1 MECRA
6 KEEYAR
12 IIGKDKNIS
21 PFKTTQQCEA
31 IFFIIDFYRTI
42 YLIRVDKEGS
52 SENPGAFYLA
62 GHLSYLQKYK
72 TIPLLSFVLES
83 SYFHKIGLF
92 ALLFSLFNNL
102 NRVVS
107 NLKFLSFNYE
117 YSSSVFQVCVKAS
130 TMYYRQEHLFS
141 TEGPGN
147 QHPLTSHL
155 TSDVQFQASSLCL
168 DAC

>member
-1 MECRA
+1 MLTHVTKPAMGKISIHRYGQSLPFANSLYQREKKKKIFHLECRA

-92 ALLFSLFNNL
+92 ALLFSLF
-102 NRVVS
+102 
-107 NLKFLSFNYE
+107 
-117 YSSSVFQVCVKAS
+117 
-130 TMYYRQEHLFS
+130 
-141 TEGPGN
+141 
-147 QHPLTSHL
+147 
-155 TSDVQFQASSLCL
+155 
-168 DAC
+168 